1 MTKTRYYIFSLIAFA
16 ASALIGGHFLM
27 RTDAGHKR
35 AGPREKITIAYS
47 TTTDT
52 VLAEVAQMQGFY
64 LQEGLEAIPQKYP
77 YGKIALQAVLEGRA
91 DFATVA
97 ETPIMFAVLNGE
109 KLYVIATIQ
118 TSSKANAIV
127 ARKDKGILTPADL
140 KGRTIAATLGTTSE
154 FFMDAYLA
162 GHGIARKNMK
172 VVDLKAEGLSDALEN
187 GTVDAVSAF
196 NPYLIRMQK
205 KLGNRVITFY
215 DEEIYTKTF
224 NIVATQEFVR
234 NNPGKVDKV
243 LGALIKAEQFV
254 SRNPAA
260 AQKIVADFSLMD
272 AALVREIWQD
282 TSFLVR
288 LDQSLVLALEEE
300 SRWAVKGGLTGNR
313 KIPDYMDYIYLE
325 GLQSVKPTAVRIL
338 R

>member
-1 MTKTRYYIFSLIAFA
+1 MTKTRYYIFAWMAFA
-16 ASALIGGHFLM
+16 ASAFIVGYFLF
-27 RTDAGHKR
+27 RPHVEHKPS
-35 AGPREKITIAYS
+35 GPPEKVTIAYS
-47 TTTDT
+47 TTTDS

-64 LQEGLEAIPQKYP
+64 LQKGLEAIPQKYP

-172 VVDLKAEGLSDALEN
+172 VVDLKAEGLSDAL
-187 GTVDAVSAF
+187 GGKRRAD
-196 NPYLIRMQK
+196 RQ
-205 KLGNRVITFY
+205 
-215 DEEIYTKTF
+215 
-224 NIVATQEFVR
+224 QE
-234 NNPGKVDKV
+234 D
-243 LGALIKAEQFV
+243 
-254 SRNPAA
+254 SR
-260 AQKIVADFSLMD
+260 LH
-272 AALVREIWQD
+272 
-282 TSFLVR
+282 
-288 LDQSLVLALEEE
+288 
-300 SRWAVKGGLTGNR
+300 GL
-313 KIPDYMDYIYLE
+313 YYLE
-325 GLQSVKPTAVRIL
+325 GLQSVKPTAVRLL